1 MGDFFGKAAA
11 LAEVGKILSQLSPLA
26 IGAGIALRF
35 SMAEMTPRAKLCAVA
50 TSFALGHY
58 IGGAVVEWFSVGP
71 GYIADAIKI
80 AAAMYGLSA
89 TSSINAELPAAIAA
103 IRRKL
108 TGDQK

>member
-11 LAEVGKILSQLSPLA
+11 LAEVGKILSQLAPLA

-35 SMAEMTPRAKLCAVA
+35 SMAEMTPRAKICAVA

-58 IGGAVVEWFSVGP
+58 IGGAVVEWFGVGT

>member
-1 MGDFFGKAAA
+1 MGDFFSKAEAM
-11 LAEVGKILSQLSPLA
+11 AEAGKILSQLAPLA

-35 SMAEMTPRAKLCAVA
+35 STSEMTTRAKVGAVA

-58 IGGAVVEWFSVGP
+58 LGGAVVEWFHVSP

-89 TSSINAELPAAIAA
+89 TASINAELPAAISE
-103 IRRKL
+103 IRRKF
-108 TGDQK
+108 TGGQ